1 MEVAPV
7 TAERWD
13 DLVDL
18 FTRPG
23 PRGGTPMP
31 ANCWCMWWRQRTGN
45 RDRNRDAMRALV
57 REGREPGL
65 LAYDG
70 GAAVGWVAV
79 APREE
84 YGQLMRSRS
93 YRPQDDDEGVWAI
106 VCFYVDPRAK
116 RRGVATALLEA
127 AIEHALRRGA
137 AAIEAYPHQQGD
149 YMGDPKSFR
158 RFGFERVRSAGKRT
172 VMRYRA

>member
-1 MEVAPV
+1 M
-7 TAERWD
+7 
-13 DLVDL
+13 
-18 FTRPG
+18 PG
-23 PRGGTPMP
+23 G
-31 ANCWCMWWRQRTGN
+31 CWCMWWRERTGN
-45 RDRNRDAMRALV
+45 RDRNKRAMKALV

-65 LAYDG
+65 LAYEDDVP
-70 GAAVGWVAV
+70 VGWVSV
-79 APREE
+79 GPREDF
-84 YGQLMRSRS
+84 GQLVRSRNLK
-93 YRPQDDDEGVWAI
+93 PAGDDAGTWAI

-137 AAIEAYPHQQGD
+137 AEIEAYPHQQGD

-158 RFGFERVRSAGKRT
+158 RFGFERVRTAGKRT